1 MDRTQDDLKQVIRIL
16 FNLRGQKETDSA
28 NGGGKDEI

>member
-1 MDRTQDDLKQVIRIL
+1 MKEVTKTEIKTRIL